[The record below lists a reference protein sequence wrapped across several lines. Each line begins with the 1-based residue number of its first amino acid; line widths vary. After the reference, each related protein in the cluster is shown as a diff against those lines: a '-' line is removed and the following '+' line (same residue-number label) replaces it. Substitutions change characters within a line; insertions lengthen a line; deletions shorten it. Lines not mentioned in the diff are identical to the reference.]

1 MYIKC
6 LEIVNFRK
14 FGDKE
19 NTITFVEPTKDLE
32 DESSI
37 SASSSL
43 IVGKNNSG
51 KTTVSK
57 ALELLVSEKEGLS
70 GHDFNYS
77 YLNKVLNKYKSKEF
91 DEYPEIK
98 LKVTFGTNTKTASLI
113 NSGGAI
119 SLADAKATD
128 GDKEFS
134 IVVTYEV
141 NNKIEFQSKM
151 RDFIANNATK
161 KNDDLHRLFINE
173 ISVTKFRKFV
183 TNVSDSGMAI
193 KPGNLIE
200 LKNISAANNIHD
212 KKLLSKS
219 FNKIIKYKYETNLE
233 DLNTINKIV
242 DDNNSKITEN
252 VSKSHESTIQNVLK
266 KIIVNE
272 SLGIDLR
279 ADLTFDRLMDDLIT
293 YEHREGEYLVPEG
306 QFGLGYANL
315 ISIISEII
323 DYIQRTPDG
332 EASAK
337 VRLICIEEPE
347 AFMHPQMQINFIRH
361 IDEAVKEIIGD
372 KGKINSQ
379 ILITTHSSH
388 ILNSKIHSSGSLNNI
403 NYVYPKGNHCE
414 CITIQDKDIADKAG
428 IKDEFYFVK
437 KHIKH
442 QVPELFFSDA
452 IVLVEGIT
460 EERLVNFYIESSASL
475 SKKMISVFRIDG
487 AHGKVYHKLLKK
499 LRIPSLIITDIDFK
513 REDNEKYELIEVGKR
528 RIKLPIYP
536 QMTEISTD
544 RTTTNSTLSYYFD
557 GVRRVEEFLDYP
569 IKDNVLVVFQ
579 KDPIE
584 IKLGEENKIE
594 YYASSLEEAL
604 ILENYKNTLVQ
615 KVLSTVVESEYKD
628 IISDGSSEFNKLAEN
643 SYRLQKSLSSKKSEF
658 ANQLIYKLITVED
671 EKSLP
676 SLPKYILDG
685 LEWLVS
691 KIDN

>member
-1 MYIKC
+1 MHIKC
-6 LEIVNFRK
+6 LKIVNFRK

-19 NTITFVEPTKDLE
+19 NTITFVEPAKDLKN
-32 DESSI
+32 ESSI

-77 YLNKVLNKYKSKEF
+77 YLNRILNKYKSKEF

-98 LKVTFGTNTKTASLI
+98 IKVTFATNPKTASLI

-119 SLADAKATD
+119 SLADAKATE

-141 NNKIEFQSKM
+141 NNKIEFESKM
-151 RDFIANNATK
+151 RDFIINNVTK
-161 KNDDLHRLFINE
+161 KHDDLHRLFINE

-183 TNVSDSGMAI
+183 TNASNSGMAI

-233 DLNTINKIV
+233 DLNKINEIV

-252 VSKSHESTIQNVLK
+252 VSESHESTIQNVLK

-315 ISIISEII
+315 ISIVSEII
-323 DYIQRTPDG
+323 DYIQRTPEDG
-332 EASAK
+332 ASAK

-347 AFMHPQMQINFIRH
+347 AFMHPQMQVNFIRH
-361 IDEAVKEIIGD
+361 IDEAVKEIIGKD
-372 KGKINSQ
+372 GKINSQ

-403 NYVYPKGNHCE
+403 NYIYPKGNYCE
-414 CITIQDKDIADKAG
+414 CITIQDKDVSTSEG
-428 IKDEFYFVK
+428 VKDEFYFVK

-460 EERLVNFYIESSASL
+460 EERLVNFYIESSPIL

-487 AHGKVYHKLLKK
+487 AHGKVYHKLLTR

-513 REDNEKYELIEVGKR
+513 RDDSEKYEVIS
-528 RIKLPIYP
+528 IKSRNIKIPLYP
-536 QMTEISTD
+536 QMTEISPD
-544 RTTTNSTLSYYFD
+544 RTTTNSTLAFYFD
-557 GVRRVEEFLDYP
+557 GVRKVEEFRDYP

-584 IKLGEENKIE
+584 VSLGPENKVE

-604 ILENYKNTLVQ
+604 ILENYKNALVQ
-615 KVLSTVVESEYKD
+615 EVLNSVVESEYKE
-628 IISDGSSEFNKLAEN
+628 IMTDGSSEFNKIAEN

-658 ANQLIYKLITVED
+658 ANQLIFRLITVED
-671 EKSLP
+671 ESD
-676 SLPKYILDG
+676 LPKLPQYILDG
-685 LEWLVS
+685 LEWLIGQVN
-691 KIDN
+691 D